1 LQRRID
7 AAGFPAQTR
16 WWLREGMKDTMLNFA
31 VDTPLDWY
39 PVSREVNSIRNE
51 NPDLV
56 RPAPMERELF

>member
-1 LQRRID
+1 
-7 AAGFPAQTR
+7 
-16 WWLREGMKDTMLNFA
+16 MKDTMLNFA

-51 NPDLV
+51 NPDLI